1 MDGRIRAAG
10 RFLDASVVAGL
21 NILVAGGT
29 QAGCKQVFARQKRAK
44 EIARG
49 CPHGLL

>member
-21 NILVAGGT
+21 NILVACGT
-29 QAGCKQVFARQKRAK
+29 QAGKPRIRFGHPNQGASVAQ
-44 EIARG
+44 I
-49 CPHGLL
+49 